1 MRKKQTV
8 STLIDIKVL
17 PKTMTNG
24 YESWWHVGI
33 AEVSK
38 SQRVQAAYESKV
50 SNLQQARSY

>member
-1 MRKKQTV
+1 
-8 STLIDIKVL
+8 
-17 PKTMTNG
+17 MTNG